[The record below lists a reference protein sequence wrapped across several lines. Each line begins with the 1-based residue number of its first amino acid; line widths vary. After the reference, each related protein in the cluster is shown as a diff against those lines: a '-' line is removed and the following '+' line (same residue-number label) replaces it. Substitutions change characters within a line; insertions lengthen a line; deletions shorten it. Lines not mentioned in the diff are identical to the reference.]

1 MKPML
6 ASDFVEAKLKFP
18 RIAQPKIDGVRA
30 LHTTGA
36 FTGRSL
42 KPFKNKHI
50 GEFFGHS
57 ALAGLDGELAGGR
70 ENHPDLC
77 RTTSS
82 MTGTIKGE
90 PYLLW
95 WIFDIVTPETAQLP
109 YFHRCSI
116 LIPEALERIRIAAPD
131 QWHHLRAIPFELVNS
146 MEQLLA
152 YEEKCLQLGF
162 EGVIIRDLKGK
173 HKQGRSTPT
182 EGGLL
187 RIKRF
192 VDFEF
197 TVHTVI
203 EGDENQNEAQINELG
218 NTFRS
223 SHQENKVKNGMV
235 GAMLGN
241 TIAVVKDPITGA
253 VLFDKGAEV
262 RVGAGRLDHSQRRH
276 YFLNQEEFLAQVH
289 KAKFFPKGIKDKP
302 RFPTWQSFRDS
313 ADIS

>member
-18 RIAQPKIDGVRA
+18 LIAQPKVDGVRA
-30 LHTTGA
+30 LHTTGG

-42 KPFKNKHI
+42 KKFKNLHI
-50 GEFFGHS
+50 TELFSHS
-57 ALAGLDGELAGGR
+57 ALAGLDGELAAER
-70 ENHPDLC
+70 DTHPDLC
-77 RTTSS
+77 RLTSS
-82 MTGTIKGE
+82 ATGTIKGE
-90 PYLLW
+90 PWLLW
-95 WIFDIVTPETAQLP
+95 HIFDYVTPETALLP
-109 YFHRCSI
+109 YHHRCAE
-116 LIPEALERIRIAAPD
+116 LLPKRFAELQQEVP
-131 QWHHLRAIPFELVNS
+131 HLFPHLRMIPYEIVNS
-146 MEQLLA
+146 MEQLVA
-152 YEEKCLQLGF
+152 YEQTCLLAGY
-162 EGVIIRDLKGK
+162 EGVIIRGLRGK

-197 TVHTVI
+197 TVHTII
-203 EGDENQNEAQINELG
+203 EGDANENEAQKNELG

-223 SHQENKVKNGMV
+223 SHQENKVPNGMI
-235 GAMLGN
+235 GAMIGN
-241 TIAVVKDPITGA
+241 VTAVVKDPTTGV

-262 RVGAGRLDHSQRRH
+262 RVGAGCLDHTQRRC
-276 YFLNQEEFLAQVH
+276 YFESQDEFKGFIH

-302 RFPTWQSFRDS
+302 RFPTWQSFRHE